1 MNGYVVFKTLNE
13 TIEKNNSKLEI
24 KNWLSSEHHWKKS
37 LLLQAVDELDH
48 NIQVLPEEGVSSEF
62 IKLCVDM
69 LRANPRIQDLKLFKD
84 ENNKFIFL
92 FLTDTRNIGDVAPLE
107 RRVEFNGK
115 FSSFKMVE
123 LNDKAEYT
131 VPENWKLEE
140 YLTNKIK
147 KYNP

>member
-1 MNGYVVFKTLNE
+1 MNGYTVFKTLNE
-13 TIEKNNSKLEI
+13 TIEKNNFKLEI
-24 KNWLSSEHHWKKS
+24 KNWLSSEYHWNKK

-48 NIQVLPEEGVSSEF
+48 NIQVLPEEGVSSGL

-115 FSSFKMVE
+115 FSSFKM
-123 LNDKAEYT
+123 L
-131 VPENWKLEE
+131 
-140 YLTNKIK
+140 
-147 KYNP
+147 